1 MSPGPGRRVRMLS
14 DMSVRAL
21 PSTGAPEEGRRGP
34 APGRFADWANSRE
47 LITNLVRRDL
57 KTRHRGTAL
66 GMVWSLVTPLLL
78 VGLYTFIFTFILPTS
93 PIKDSGDV
101 PFAIYFFVALVA
113 WNLFANGTVNAAGSI
128 VGSGYLLKK
137 VFFPREILPLTAVL
151 SVLVTFAFEFAV
163 AIAATVVFQGV
174 PSWHIVYAPLILVVP
189 LALAYGVGML
199 LAALTVF
206 FRDIEH
212 FLGIF
217 MQLWF
222 WGTPIIYSLAFVAD
236 KPVFTNILQANPM
249 TGVVVSLRNVM
260 LLGSPPDWLLLGYDA
275 LVAVVIL
282 VVAHVVF
289 GRTKRLFPEMI

>member
-1 MSPGPGRRVRMLS
+1 MLLR
-14 DMSVRAL
+14 MSVRSL
-21 PSTGAPEEGRRGP
+21 SSTDAPAGTTRP
-34 APGRFADWANSRE
+34 APAARFADWSNARE
-47 LITNLVRRDL
+47 LILNLVRRDL
-57 KTRHRGTAL
+57 KTRHRGTVL

-78 VGLYTFIFTFILPTS
+78 VALYTFIFTFILPTS

-137 VFFPREILPLTAVL
+137 VFFPREILPLAAVL
-151 SVLVTFAFEFAV
+151 SVLVTFAFEFSV
-163 AIAATVVFQGV
+163 ALAATVVFHGL
-174 PSWHIVYAPLILVVP
+174 PSWHVVYAPLILVVP

-222 WGTPIIYSLAFVAD
+222 WGTPIIYSLTFVAD

-260 LLGSPPDWLLLGYDA
+260 LLDAPPDWLLLGYDA
-275 LVAVVIL
+275 VVAVVVL

-289 GRTKRLFPEMI
+289 GRTKRLFSELI